1 MQQEKKG
8 LFGRLLDFWKEKT
21 EEAGGGIGFW
31 SGGKTEGKTTA
42 ENRQDALP
50 QEKAEKKPFFWEETV
65 RTAKEKKAE
74 EAETFGQERRRSFA
88 EEKTEEA
95 KGPAL
100 RTAEESTQERKTIV
114 PIFTAEIFREK
125 TEWRE
130 AEERRKMIFM
140 QEAPFAEQEK
150 RKTIPIVAETGLA
163 EKAAAAEEAE
173 ELPQEAPK
181 KEREQAK
188 GAEIDIER
196 LMREMTNRHRGTAG
210 VRESDAR
217 LRHHAQQTLCFVVA
231 NLHDPW
237 RDLEARESTR
247 GNPKDVAGRAGRTI
261 PGPPAR
267 DALRVHGQPALLRS
281 GTRPDR
287 SLAHGRVAQEE

>member
-50 QEKAEKKPFFWEETV
+50 QEK
-65 RTAKEKKAE
+65 
-74 EAETFGQERRRSFA
+74 
-88 EEKTEEA
+88 TEEA

-130 AEERRKMIFM
+130 AEERRKTTFM

-196 LMREMTNRHRGTAG
+196 LMREMTKRLWEE
-210 VRESDAR
+210 REASGRR
-217 LRHHAQQTLCFVVA
+217 LR
-231 NLHDPW
+231 
-237 RDLEARESTR
+237 R
-247 GNPKDVAGRAGRTI
+247 
-261 PGPPAR
+261 
-267 DALRVHGQPALLRS
+267 
-281 GTRPDR
+281 
-287 SLAHGRVAQEE
+287 

>member
-1 MQQEKKG
+1 MQQEKRG

-21 EEAGGGIGFW
+21 EETGGGIGFW
-31 SGGKTEGKTTA
+31 SGGKTAGKAAA

-50 QEKAEKKPFFWEETV
+50 QEKTEKKPFFWEETV

-95 KGPAL
+95 KGTAL
-100 RTAEESTQERKTIV
+100 RTAEESTQERKTIA
-114 PIFTAEIFREK
+114 PIFMAEIFREK
-125 TEWRE
+125 TERRE
-130 AEERRKMIFM
+130 AEERRKTIFM

-163 EKAAAAEEAE
+163 EKAAAAEEAKDV
-173 ELPQEAPK
+173 PQEAPK

-196 LMREMTNRHRGTAG
+196 LMREMTKRLWEE
-210 VRESDAR
+210 REASGRR
-217 LRHHAQQTLCFVVA
+217 LR
-231 NLHDPW
+231 
-237 RDLEARESTR
+237 R
-247 GNPKDVAGRAGRTI
+247 
-261 PGPPAR
+261 
-267 DALRVHGQPALLRS
+267 
-281 GTRPDR
+281 
-287 SLAHGRVAQEE
+287 

>member
-65 RTAKEKKAE
+65 RTAKGKKAE

-88 EEKTEEA
+88 EEKTAEA

-114 PIFTAEIFREK
+114 PIFTGENGVARSGRKAENDFYAGS
-125 TEWRE
+125 TFCGAGE
-130 AEERRKMIFM
+130 AENDSDCGRNRACRKSGGFRRSRRA
-140 QEAPFAEQEK
+140 APGSTEK
-150 RKTIPIVAETGLA
+150 GTGA
-163 EKAAAAEEAE
+163 G
-173 ELPQEAPK
+173 
-181 KEREQAK
+181 K
-188 GAEIDIER
+188 GCGD
-196 LMREMTNRHRGTAG
+196 
-210 VRESDAR
+210 
-217 LRHHAQQTLCFVVA
+217 
-231 NLHDPW
+231 
-237 RDLEARESTR
+237 
-247 GNPKDVAGRAGRTI
+247 
-261 PGPPAR
+261 
-267 DALRVHGQPALLRS
+267 
-281 GTRPDR
+281 
-287 SLAHGRVAQEE
+287 

>member
-21 EEAGGGIGFW
+21 EEADGGIGFW
-31 SGGKTEGKTTA
+31 SGGKMEGKTAA
-42 ENRQDALP
+42 ENRQDALS

-74 EAETFGQERRRSFA
+74 EAETFGQEWRRPFA
-88 EEKTEEA
+88 EEKTAEA

-100 RTAEESTQERKTIV
+100 RTAEESTQE
-114 PIFTAEIFREK
+114 
-125 TEWRE
+125 
-130 AEERRKMIFM
+130 
-140 QEAPFAEQEK
+140 

-196 LMREMTNRHRGTAG
+196 LMREMTKRLWEE
-210 VRESDAR
+210 REASGRR
-217 LRHHAQQTLCFVVA
+217 LR
-231 NLHDPW
+231 
-237 RDLEARESTR
+237 R
-247 GNPKDVAGRAGRTI
+247 
-261 PGPPAR
+261 
-267 DALRVHGQPALLRS
+267 
-281 GTRPDR
+281 
-287 SLAHGRVAQEE
+287 

>member
-21 EEAGGGIGFW
+21 EETGGGIGFW
-31 SGGKTEGKTTA
+31 SGGKTEGKAAA

-50 QEKAEKKPFFWEETV
+50 QEKAEKKPFFWEKTV

-88 EEKTEEA
+88 EEKTEE
-95 KGPAL
+95 
-100 RTAEESTQERKTIV
+100 ESTQERKTIT

-125 TEWRE
+125 TERRE
-130 AEERRKMIFM
+130 AEERRKTIFM

-173 ELPQEAPK
+173 DVPQEAPK

-196 LMREMTNRHRGTAG
+196 LMREMTKRLWEE
-210 VRESDAR
+210 REASGRR
-217 LRHHAQQTLCFVVA
+217 LR
-231 NLHDPW
+231 
-237 RDLEARESTR
+237 R
-247 GNPKDVAGRAGRTI
+247 
-261 PGPPAR
+261 
-267 DALRVHGQPALLRS
+267 
-281 GTRPDR
+281 
-287 SLAHGRVAQEE
+287 

>member
-50 QEKAEKKPFFWEETV
+50 QEKAERSPS
-65 RTAKEKKAE
+65 
-74 EAETFGQERRRSFA
+74 FGRKQCGQQRKRRQRKQRLSGRNGGRSFA

-163 EKAAAAEEAE
+163 EKAAASEEAE

-196 LMREMTNRHRGTAG
+196 LMREMTKRLWEE
-210 VRESDAR
+210 REASGRR
-217 LRHHAQQTLCFVVA
+217 LR
-231 NLHDPW
+231 
-237 RDLEARESTR
+237 R
-247 GNPKDVAGRAGRTI
+247 
-261 PGPPAR
+261 
-267 DALRVHGQPALLRS
+267 
-281 GTRPDR
+281 
-287 SLAHGRVAQEE
+287 

>member
-31 SGGKTEGKTTA
+31 SGGKTEGKTAA

-65 RTAKEKKAE
+65 RTDMGMKAE
-74 EAETFGQERRRSFA
+74 EAETFGQEWRRPFA
-88 EEKTEEA
+88 EENTAEA

-100 RTAEESTQERKTIV
+100 RSAEESTQERKTIA

-125 TEWRE
+125 TERRE
-130 AEERRKMIFM
+130 AEERRKTIFM

-173 ELPQEAPK
+173 ELPQAAPK
-181 KEREQAK
+181 K
-188 GAEIDIER
+188 
-196 LMREMTNRHRGTAG
+196 
-210 VRESDAR
+210 
-217 LRHHAQQTLCFVVA
+217 
-231 NLHDPW
+231 
-237 RDLEARESTR
+237 
-247 GNPKDVAGRAGRTI
+247 
-261 PGPPAR
+261 
-267 DALRVHGQPALLRS
+267 
-281 GTRPDR
+281 
-287 SLAHGRVAQEE
+287 

>member
-65 RTAKEKKAE
+65 RTAKGKKAE

-88 EEKTEEA
+88 EEKTAEA

-100 RTAEESTQERKTIV
+100 RTAEERRKT
-114 PIFTAEIFREK
+114 
-125 TEWRE
+125 
-130 AEERRKMIFM
+130 IFM

-163 EKAAAAEEAE
+163 EKAAASEEAE

-196 LMREMTNRHRGTAG
+196 LMREMTKRLWEE
-210 VRESDAR
+210 REASGRR
-217 LRHHAQQTLCFVVA
+217 LR
-231 NLHDPW
+231 
-237 RDLEARESTR
+237 R
-247 GNPKDVAGRAGRTI
+247 
-261 PGPPAR
+261 
-267 DALRVHGQPALLRS
+267 
-281 GTRPDR
+281 
-287 SLAHGRVAQEE
+287 

>member
-21 EEAGGGIGFW
+21 EETGGGIGFW
-31 SGGKTEGKTTA
+31 SGGKTEGKTAA

-88 EEKTEEA
+88 EEKTEKA
-95 KGPAL
+95 KGTAL
-100 RTAEESTQERKTIV
+100 RTAEESTQERKTIA

-125 TEWRE
+125 TERRE
-130 AEERRKMIFM
+130 AEERRKTIFM
-140 QEAPFAEQEK
+140 QEAPFAEQKK

-163 EKAAAAEEAE
+163 EKAAVAEEAE
-173 ELPQEAPK
+173 DVPQEAPK

-188 GAEIDIER
+188 GTEIDIER
-196 LMREMTNRHRGTAG
+196 LMREMTKRLWEE
-210 VRESDAR
+210 REASGRR
-217 LRHHAQQTLCFVVA
+217 LR
-231 NLHDPW
+231 
-237 RDLEARESTR
+237 R
-247 GNPKDVAGRAGRTI
+247 
-261 PGPPAR
+261 
-267 DALRVHGQPALLRS
+267 
-281 GTRPDR
+281 
-287 SLAHGRVAQEE
+287 

>member
-65 RTAKEKKAE
+65 RTAMGKKGE
-74 EAETFGQERRRSFA
+74 EADTYDQERGMS
-88 EEKTEEA
+88 
-95 KGPAL
+95 
-100 RTAEESTQERKTIV
+100 I
-114 PIFTAEIFREK
+114 
-125 TEWRE
+125 
-130 AEERRKMIFM
+130 
-140 QEAPFAEQEK
+140 AEQEK

-163 EKAAAAEEAE
+163 EKAAASEEAE

-196 LMREMTNRHRGTAG
+196 LMREMTKRLWEE
-210 VRESDAR
+210 REASGRR
-217 LRHHAQQTLCFVVA
+217 LR
-231 NLHDPW
+231 
-237 RDLEARESTR
+237 R
-247 GNPKDVAGRAGRTI
+247 
-261 PGPPAR
+261 
-267 DALRVHGQPALLRS
+267 
-281 GTRPDR
+281 
-287 SLAHGRVAQEE
+287 

>member
-1 MQQEKKG
+1 MQQEKRG
-8 LFGRLLDFWKEKT
+8 LFGRLLDFWKEKA

-31 SGGKTEGKTTA
+31 SGGKTEGKTAA

-100 RTAEESTQERKTIV
+100 RTAEESTQERKTIA
-114 PIFTAEIFREK
+114 PIFTAETFGQ
-125 TEWRE
+125 
-130 AEERRKMIFM
+130 ERRR
-140 QEAPFAEQEK
+140 PFAEQEK

-163 EKAAAAEEAE
+163 EKAAAAEETKE
-173 ELPQEAPK
+173 VPQEAPK

-196 LMREMTNRHRGTAG
+196 LMREMTKRLWEE
-210 VRESDAR
+210 REASGRR
-217 LRHHAQQTLCFVVA
+217 LR
-231 NLHDPW
+231 
-237 RDLEARESTR
+237 R
-247 GNPKDVAGRAGRTI
+247 
-261 PGPPAR
+261 
-267 DALRVHGQPALLRS
+267 
-281 GTRPDR
+281 
-287 SLAHGRVAQEE
+287 

>member
-65 RTAKEKKAE
+65 RTAKGKKAE

-130 AEERRKMIFM
+130 AEERRKTTFM
-140 QEAPFAEQEK
+140 QEAPFAGEAENDSDCGRNRAC
-150 RKTIPIVAETGLA
+150 RKSGGCRRSGR
-163 EKAAAAEEAE
+163 AAAGSTE
-173 ELPQEAPK
+173 
-181 KEREQAK
+181 K
-188 GAEIDIER
+188 G
-196 LMREMTNRHRGTAG
+196 TGAG
-210 VRESDAR
+210 KGCGD
-217 LRHHAQQTLCFVVA
+217 
-231 NLHDPW
+231 
-237 RDLEARESTR
+237 
-247 GNPKDVAGRAGRTI
+247 
-261 PGPPAR
+261 
-267 DALRVHGQPALLRS
+267 
-281 GTRPDR
+281 
-287 SLAHGRVAQEE
+287 

>member
-65 RTAKEKKAE
+65 RTAKGKKAE

-88 EEKTEEA
+88 EEKTE
-95 KGPAL
+95 
-100 RTAEESTQERKTIV
+100 
-114 PIFTAEIFREK
+114 
-125 TEWRE
+125 WRE
-130 AEERRKMIFM
+130 AEERRKTIFM

-163 EKAAAAEEAE
+163 EKAAASEEAE

-196 LMREMTNRHRGTAG
+196 LMREMTKRLWEE
-210 VRESDAR
+210 REASGRR
-217 LRHHAQQTLCFVVA
+217 LR
-231 NLHDPW
+231 
-237 RDLEARESTR
+237 R
-247 GNPKDVAGRAGRTI
+247 
-261 PGPPAR
+261 
-267 DALRVHGQPALLRS
+267 
-281 GTRPDR
+281 
-287 SLAHGRVAQEE
+287 

>member
-21 EEAGGGIGFW
+21 EEAAGGIGFW
-31 SGGKTEGKTTA
+31 SGGKMEGKTAA
-42 ENRQDALP
+42 ENRQDALS

-74 EAETFGQERRRSFA
+74 EAETFGQERRRPFA
-88 EEKTEEA
+88 EEKTAEA
-95 KGPAL
+95 
-100 RTAEESTQERKTIV
+100 TIA

-125 TEWRE
+125 TERRG
-130 AEERRKMIFM
+130 AEERRKTIFM

-196 LMREMTNRHRGTAG
+196 LMREMTKRLWEE
-210 VRESDAR
+210 REASGRR
-217 LRHHAQQTLCFVVA
+217 LR
-231 NLHDPW
+231 
-237 RDLEARESTR
+237 R
-247 GNPKDVAGRAGRTI
+247 
-261 PGPPAR
+261 
-267 DALRVHGQPALLRS
+267 
-281 GTRPDR
+281 
-287 SLAHGRVAQEE
+287 

>member
-31 SGGKTEGKTTA
+31 SGGKTEGKTAA
-42 ENRQDALP
+42 ENRQDALQ

-65 RTAKEKKAE
+65 RTEKGKKAE
-74 EAETFGQERRRSFA
+74 EAETFGQEWRRPFA
-88 EEKTEEA
+88 EEKTAEA

-100 RTAEESTQERKTIV
+100 RTAEESTQERKTIA

-125 TEWRE
+125 TERRE
-130 AEERRKMIFM
+130 AEERRKTIFM

-196 LMREMTNRHRGTAG
+196 LMREMTKRLWEE
-210 VRESDAR
+210 REASGRR
-217 LRHHAQQTLCFVVA
+217 LR
-231 NLHDPW
+231 
-237 RDLEARESTR
+237 R
-247 GNPKDVAGRAGRTI
+247 
-261 PGPPAR
+261 
-267 DALRVHGQPALLRS
+267 
-281 GTRPDR
+281 
-287 SLAHGRVAQEE
+287 

>member
-65 RTAKEKKAE
+65 RTAKGKKAE

-88 EEKTEEA
+88 EEKTAEA

-130 AEERRKMIFM
+130 AEERRK
-140 QEAPFAEQEK
+140 
-150 RKTIPIVAETGLA
+150 TIPIVAETGLA
-163 EKAAAAEEAE
+163 EKAAASEEAE

-196 LMREMTNRHRGTAG
+196 LMREMTKRLWEE
-210 VRESDAR
+210 REASGRR
-217 LRHHAQQTLCFVVA
+217 LR
-231 NLHDPW
+231 
-237 RDLEARESTR
+237 R
-247 GNPKDVAGRAGRTI
+247 
-261 PGPPAR
+261 
-267 DALRVHGQPALLRS
+267 
-281 GTRPDR
+281 
-287 SLAHGRVAQEE
+287 